1 MRKIFF
7 PIIALLACMFTSCS
21 EDIDYTL
28 DNDCI
33 ITSFSLGQVKRTMHT
48 LDEDGNDST
57 YIINYAGTICPM
69 TIDQINNKIY
79 NKDSLPYGS
88 DPSSILATISSVGSV
103 AYCKAGEPI
112 PEWKIYSSSDSIDF
126 SQPLTFR
133 VMSSDGKAYRE
144 YEMKLNVHKQEGEE
158 FVWHKMDGTAP
169 FEDMNQTKA
178 LFWKDQIFVLGRK
191 LGVTYAS
198 FWNGQEWTQT
208 ETDGCELAEIRSLT
222 SIGQKL
228 YLNTSSGHILTS
240 EDGIHWTANQSNQTI
255 DHLITYGEGKL
266 FALANESIVYSTD
279 GGQSWNPDLI
289 DSNPGLLPTQDVAG
303 IYYTLQNGNGQLV
316 MVGNR
321 APEDYSQDTTAMVW
335 SKLFLAQDPENY
347 PWMYY
352 TANGGHPYTCPN
364 LENLTLIRYNNSII
378 ALGGTPVNGQFRLA
392 YDRLYI
398 SEDNGITWKQDDE
411 IVMPYAIQGTSQC
424 VAAAVDS
431 DHFLWLICGSAV
443 WKGRLNELGFE
454 K

>member
-7 PIIALLACMFTSCS
+7 PIIALLACMFASCS
-21 EDIDYTL
+21 EEIDYTL
-28 DNDCI
+28 DNNCI

-48 LDEDGNDST
+48 LDKDGKDST

-103 AYCKAGEPI
+103 AYCKAGEPM
-112 PEWKIYSSSDSIDF
+112 PEWTIYSSSDSIDF
-126 SQPLTFR
+126 SQPLKFR

-144 YEMKLNVHKQEGEE
+144 YEMKLNIHKQEGEE
-158 FVWHKMDGTAP
+158 FVWQKMEGTAP
-169 FEDMNQTKA
+169 FEDMDQTKA
-178 LFWKDQIFVLGRK
+178 LFWKDQVFVLSRK
-191 LGVTYAS
+191 QGVIYAS
-198 FWNGQEWTQT
+198 FWNGQEWTQA

-228 YLNTSSGHILTS
+228 YLNTSSGKILIS

-279 GGQSWNPDLI
+279 GGQNWNPDLI
-289 DSNPGLLPTQDVAG
+289 DSNPNLLPTQDIAG
-303 IYYTLQNGNGQLV
+303 LYYKLNNGNSQLV
-316 MVGNR
+316 MIGNR

-335 SKLFLAQDPENY
+335 SKLFLAQDPENH

-352 TANGGHPYTCPN
+352 TTNGGHPYTCPN
-364 LENLTLIRYNNSII
+364 LEDLTLIRYNNSII
-378 ALGGTPVNGQFRLA
+378 ALGGKPISGQYRLA

-398 SEDNGITWKQDDE
+398 SSDNGITWKQDDE
-411 IVMPYAIQGTSQC
+411 IVMPYAIKGTTQC
-424 VAAAVDS
+424 VAATVDS
-431 DHFLWLICGSAV
+431 NQFLWLICGSEV

-454 K
+454 